1 MDTTHMKNFF
11 GRLMAKPVF
20 SQMTPLETALLE
32 SLKKEPDLWKHAE
45 GKTPHGDV
53 FISLTHREKG
63 VSVNSRWSFPYDAAV
78 GKAWQR
84 ELQFTA
90 AFAHDWHAIAEKI
103 AKARDEK
110 DRATRAEAV
119 AAEMKKRMGVTT

>member
-1 MDTTHMKNFF
+1 MDTTHMKFF
-11 GRLMAKPVF
+11 DLFKTKVLEP
-20 SQMTPLETALLE
+20 QMTPLETALLE

-63 VSVNSRWSFPYDAAV
+63 VSVNSRWSFPHDAAV

-84 ELQFTA
+84 ELQFSDV
-90 AFAHDWHAIAEKI
+90 FACDWHTIAEKI

-110 DRATRAEAV
+110 DRATRAEAI
-119 AAEMKKRMGVTT
+119 ASEMKKRMGITT